1 VFQGDR
7 REFFGNLL
15 LPVRLYPVRFNLFK
29 NNNNY
34 NLGNLYLHLHLPVR
48 LYVVQW
54 AVPENRKPTG
64 DGWRL
69 HVPGRVGFIR
79 YDL

>member
-7 REFFGNLL
+7 REFFGDLL
-15 LPVRLYPVRFNLFK
+15 LPVRLYPVGHDMLQ
-29 NNNNY
+29 NY
-34 NLGNLYLHLHLPVR
+34 REHNLGNLYLHLYLPVR
-48 LYVVQW
+48 LYVVRR
-54 AVPENRKPTG
+54 AVPDDRKPTG

-69 HVPGRVGFIR
+69 HVSGRVDFIR